1 MYVCVFCISDWLVSC
16 VTSAL
21 RIIESKQYTP
31 TLYRIHIHRVS
42 NIARLLKN
50 MYIYTSNFS
59 CCVFD
64 WYIKYPA
71 AHSYAITFAFQ
82 SNVVHISFIHSLFI
96 FLSLFLFRNVRW
108 NNIRSVLTFDEDYFI
123 KFLTHIP
130 SNGMKFESAILIYMI
145 SFTCARC
152 VCKYGEWTDVLHTCI
167 FYVCKWFLFFWC
179 SSSLPEQKYC
189 ERWGGWKIVYII

>member
-1 MYVCVFCISDWLVSC
+1 MVWNSKINMCTFKMLQLRVWMVSVCVFCISDWLVSC

-50 MYIYTSNFS
+50 MYIHTSNFS
-59 CCVFD
+59 CCDFD

-96 FLSLFLFRNVRW
+96 SLSFSFEM
-108 NNIRSVLTFDEDYFI
+108 FDE
-123 KFLTHIP
+123 T
-130 SNGMKFESAILIYMI
+130 
-145 SFTCARC
+145 
-152 VCKYGEWTDVLHTCI
+152 I
-167 FYVCKWFLFFWC
+167 FALF
-179 SSSLPEQKYC
+179 
-189 ERWGGWKIVYII
+189 